1 MIEEI
6 SLDVDDNGLMEIS
19 RKLGIGLNLEEM
31 RKVREYFKSEG
42 RNPRDIE
49 LQAIGQ
55 AWSEHCSY
63 KSSKPV
69 LKKFIF
75 GIKAKQNLLVIEEDA
90 GVVDFNKNYAY
101 VVALESHN
109 HPSAIEPYGG
119 AATGIGGILR
129 DVVCMG
135 AKPIALV
142 DPLFFGDLNFDYK
155 KLPKGVKHP
164 KFIQSGVIAGI
175 RDYGNRVGVP
185 TVAGVTYYD
194 ESYLTNCLVNVGC
207 VGIVKKNR
215 IIRSRITKKNG
226 KKGDVFI
233 LLGGRTGRD
242 GIHGVT
248 FASTE
253 LKEKSEK
260 EDRSAVQVGNPI
272 IKEPLMHVCLEAVE
286 KNLVKAMKDLGGGG
300 LSCCAD
306 EMSYPEFGA
315 VINLE
320 TVLLKEKDM
329 KPWEI
334 WISESQERMM
344 MLVDKKNVDKVI
356 EICDLWDIEY
366 SIVGELTDDR
376 RIKVYYHGEKIVDM
390 DIKFLVEPPVYNRP
404 YTIKEIKEHEK
415 EIKEPVYEET
425 ILKLLSSPNI
435 RSKAFVIQQYD
446 HEVGARTITKPLQGK
461 IESLTHS
468 DSVVLKPLPE
478 DYRGI
483 AIATDSNPSLMKIS
497 PYWGAKNI
505 IDEVC
510 RKIVS
515 SGAIPHSFADCL
527 NFGNP
532 EKPERMGEFYE
543 ACRGLGEFAKALG
556 VPFVSGNVSFYN
568 ESEYYSVI
576 PTPVILGIGIIDDIR
591 KSITTDFKRNGDLI
605 YLIGDIKREMAG
617 SEYYKLYGYNFGYI
631 PKPDPEELKNKIKSI
646 LEARKLIKACH
657 DVGAGGLAVAVCE
670 MMIGGNV
677 GASIELS
684 KIDMRTDYKLFSES
698 SCFVCEVRERDSEK
712 FEKIMKKHNLR
723 FYRIGRVS
731 GNKLKITDKE
741 KSIILPLHEI
751 KEAFL

>member
-1 MIEEI
+1 MTEEI
-6 SLDVDDNGLMEIS
+6 SLNINDNKLIEIS
-19 RKLGIGLNLEEM
+19 RVLGIGLNLEEM
-31 RKVREYFKSEG
+31 HKIRDYFYSEK

-49 LQAIGQ
+49 LQAVGQ

-63 KSSKPV
+63 KSSKSI

-185 TVAGVTYYD
+185 TIAGMVYYD
-194 ESYLTNCLVNVGC
+194 VSYLTNCLVNVGC
-207 VGIVKKNR
+207 IGIVRKNR
-215 IIRSRITKKNG
+215 IISSKISKKG
-226 KKGDVFI
+226 KKGDVFL

-248 FASTE
+248 FASAE
-253 LKEKSEK
+253 LNEKSEK

-272 IKEPLMHVCLEAVE
+272 IKEPLTHVCLEAVE

-300 LSCCAD
+300 LSCCVD
-306 EMSYPEFGA
+306 EMAYPNFGA
-315 VINLE
+315 VVNLE
-320 TVLLKEKDM
+320 NVLLKERDM

-334 WISESQERMM
+334 WVSESQERMM
-344 MLVDKKNVDKVI
+344 MLLDRKKVDKVTD
-356 EICDLWDIEY
+356 ICDLWDIEY
-366 SIVGELTDDR
+366 SIIGEITENK
-376 RIKVYYHGEKIVDM
+376 RIKVDYHGKTILDM

-404 YTIKEIKEHEK
+404 HTVKNLKEREK
-415 EIKEPVYEET
+415 ETKEPAYEKT
-425 ILKLLSSPNI
+425 ILKILSSPNI

-468 DSVVLKPLPE
+468 DSVIIKPLSKE
-478 DYRGI
+478 YKGI
-483 AIATDSNPSLMKIS
+483 AIAADSNPSLMKIS
-497 PYWGAKNI
+497 PYWGAKYI
-505 IDEVC
+505 MDEVC
-510 RKIVS
+510 RNIVS
-515 SGAIPHSFADCL
+515 SGAEPHSFADCL

-543 ACRGLGEFAKALG
+543 ACKGLGEFAKALG

-576 PTPVILGIGIIDDIR
+576 PTPVVLGLGIIDDIR
-591 KSITTDFKRNGDLI
+591 KSIRTDFKRNGDLI
-605 YLIGDIKREMAG
+605 YLIGDIKKEMAG
-617 SEYYKLYGYNFGYI
+617 SEYYKLYGYDFGYI
-631 PKPDPEELKNKIKSI
+631 PKCDPDELKNKIKAI
-646 LEARKLIKACH
+646 LETKKIIKACH
-657 DVGAGGLAVAVCE
+657 DVSNGGLVVTVCE
-670 MMIGGNV
+670 MMIGGNIGV
-677 GASIELS
+677 SLDLS
-684 KIDMRTDYKLFSES
+684 KIEMRTDYKLFSES
-698 SCFVCEVRERDSEK
+698 SCFVCEIRERD
-712 FEKIMKKHNLR
+712 FEEFEEIMKKNNVKFH
-723 FYRIGRVS
+723 RIGRVS
-731 GNKLKITDKE
+731 GSRLKIIDKE
-741 KSIILPLHEI
+741 KSIILSLREI